1 MISRHVYEAIFRD
14 AVAASR
20 PEQGVR
26 QALRGQPLGR
36 LTFGIA
42 LGNAALS
49 MVRGAGPVIHGIAIT
64 LDDDRGPVPKG
75 WVVTAP
81 DETAEL
87 AIMDVVAAA
96 SEDDQLLVLVSG
108 GAEHIVTPAL
118 ARGALAQLSG
128 APIRTLVASNL
139 DGDPIASIGGAPTVP
154 PRLQDRATMVMQR
167 GQFIGAIRSELGHHV
182 PTSEHVGSAVDEIRP
197 LARKIVLESE
207 AYLWPHY
214 WFGQPALVRPADHG
228 SGGLAQQ
235 MALQLALELRGKDLS
250 AFCAASTGW
259 DGPQLVGQPRP
270 AGAFVDGSTWDAMN
284 AAHLDPARALAR
296 YDAGPVLRAVGA
308 LVITHFTG
316 IDHGG
321 DIVIVG

>member
-197 LARKIVLESE
+197 PKS
-207 AYLWPHY
+207 
-214 WFGQPALVRPADHG
+214 
-228 SGGLAQQ
+228 S
-235 MALQLALELRGKDLS
+235 
-250 AFCAASTGW
+250 ASTAISRSSCTRGRAPSTTTCPPGW
-259 DGPQLVGQPRP
+259 RSIRRCSGPSQV
-270 AGAFVDGSTWDAMN
+270 
-284 AAHLDPARALAR
+284 
-296 YDAGPVLRAVGA
+296 
-308 LVITHFTG
+308 
-316 IDHGG
+316 
-321 DIVIVG
+321 